1 MTIKSKIQLVLIV
14 LILVSI
20 TTTCQQQS
28 KYDGEVKVEY
38 TPYHVNLIRPI
49 IDPERIYQIFIDD
62 KRFHS
67 LPREMKKIR
76 NLRDFELINVKI
88 KDWRKSEEIINSFK
102 QLRKLDI
109 AMNEFNTLP
118 FNPGSLPY
126 LEELDITT
134 TSGYNLDK
142 EFDKILEFDSL
153 KALYLGGIK
162 TDHLPEKLSQLK
174 NLKRLHLG
182 HHGDNFNYENAIN
195 TLSELPELEYVMF
208 EVASFETIP
217 QNFHQLHKLKK
228 LGFYDGKFDIT
239 ALLNHI
245 KEWEQLEMLKF
256 LDMDVR
262 SLPEN
267 ISELNNL
274 KTLNLPDNRHL
285 DHQRLFR
292 QLSELPELEELDIS
306 KTILHHQH
314 DRFVMPKELG
324 ELKNLKRLDM
334 ATSQNIVFDSL
345 FDVLLKLPKL
355 EYLNLY
361 RCTSDGYIVQFP
373 DVLDKM
379 INLKELKITYLGPHP
394 FDKVNGLPPNI
405 EKLTYENASFG
416 ENTPIQKV
424 IFSATSLKSLN
435 LNSCELKELPEEIG
449 NLKNLVHLD
458 LGNNQ
463 LKDLPESITKLK
475 KLRYLNLMGTHIS
488 ENEEKRKEIEQMLP
502 NTLIFFGEYEAYE
515 PI

>member
-1 MTIKSKIQLVLIV
+1 MKSKIQLVLIL

-62 KRFHS
+62 KRFRS
-67 LPREMKKIR
+67 VPQKMKKMS
-76 NLRDFELINVKI
+76 NLQKLKLRNVKI
-88 KDWRKSEEIINSFK
+88 KDWRKLEEIINSFT
-102 QLRKLDI
+102 QLRELEI
-109 AMNEFNTLP
+109 PTNEYSRLP
-118 FNPGSLPY
+118 FNPGSLPH
-126 LEELDITT
+126 LKKLNLTM

-142 EFDKILEFDSL
+142 EFDKIVELDSL
-153 KALYLGGIK
+153 RTLYLGGIK
-162 TDHLPEKLSQLK
+162 TDHLPAEITQLK
-174 NLKRLHLG
+174 NLKRFHFG
-182 HHGDNFNYENAIN
+182 YHGDNFDYERAIEK
-195 TLSELPELEYVMF
+195 LSKLPELEYVEFDIVTF
-208 EVASFETIP
+208 EMIP

-228 LGFYDGKFDIT
+228 LSFYDGKFDMN

-245 KEWEQLEMLKF
+245 KEWKQLEMLKF

-274 KTLNLPDNRHL
+274 KTLNLPDNPHL
-285 DHQRLFR
+285 DHQKLFR

-306 KTILHHQH
+306 ETILHHQH
-314 DRFVMPKELG
+314 DRFVMPEELA
-324 ELKNLKRLDM
+324 ELKHLKRLDM
-334 ATSQNIVFDSL
+334 ATSQNLVFDSL
-345 FDVLLKLPKL
+345 FDVLAKLPEL
-355 EYLNLY
+355 EYLNMRRNSGTNALCQLPDKLY
-361 RCTSDGYIVQFP
+361 K
-373 DVLDKM
+373 LK
-379 INLKELKITYLGPHP
+379 NLKTLNISRCGPFP
-394 FDKVNGLPPNI
+394 LNDVTKLPPNLK
-405 EKLTYENASFG
+405 KLNYSTARFDER
-416 ENTPIQKV
+416 TPMQKV
-424 IFSATSLKSLN
+424 IFTATSLKSLN
-435 LNSCELKELPEEIG
+435 LNTCRLKKLPEEIG

-463 LKDLPESITKLK
+463 LKELPESIIKLK

-488 ENEEKRKEIEQMLP
+488 ESEEKRKEIEQMLP